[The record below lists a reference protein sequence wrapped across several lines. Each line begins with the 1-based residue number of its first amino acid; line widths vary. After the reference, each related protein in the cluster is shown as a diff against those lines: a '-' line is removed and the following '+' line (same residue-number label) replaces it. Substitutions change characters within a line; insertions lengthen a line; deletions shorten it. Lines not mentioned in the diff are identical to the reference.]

1 MKTFG
6 LPNLFLKSEFPL
18 PHPFPEMMIEETFIY
33 CTVLPVGFDST
44 YFYLSF
50 IGELPAG
57 THVQVPFGAENK
69 LVPGTVTNCETFTAD
84 RVPFPV
90 EKMKC
95 IIRTLSE
102 DEFTKLSK
110 EGKPKKGVRLK
121 SVGSFLSGKP
131 DDMDEVEDLIDE
143 DDYDGMFRWACRHHD
158 CVDDPA
164 ILEKVLECYEMC
176 VEQNMPEAA
185 LNLGTMYYS
194 GRVVAQDFKK
204 AAYYYKI
211 AADAGN
217 YVAFCNLGYCYYYG
231 RHQDVDY
238 EKAYEYFLK
247 GALLYDDAICLYKI
261 GDLYLN
267 GYGVEKNTTYAF
279 MLYKRAW
286 DVCDDRANCSADIQ
300 LRLGKCYLKGIGTPV
315 DAETAL
321 DYLTQALCGFYKRR
335 KTDVFVAGL
344 IDGARELIE
353 KAQEMLNEK

>member
-1 MKTFG
+1 
-6 LPNLFLKSEFPL
+6 
-18 PHPFPEMMIEETFIY
+18 MMYEETFIY
-33 CTVLPVGFDST
+33 CSVLPAGFDST

-57 THVQVPFGAENK
+57 THVQVPFGSENK

-84 RVPFPV
+84 EVPFPV

-102 DEFTKLSK
+102 EEFETLSK
-110 EGKPKKGVRLK
+110 EKKAKMKIKLK
-121 SVGSFLSGKP
+121 SLDSFLSKTS
-131 DDMDEVEDLIDE
+131 DDLEEVDELIEDE
-143 DDYDGMFRWACRHHD
+143 DYDGIFKWASRHHD
-158 CVDDPA
+158 CVSNPDV
-164 ILEKVLECYEMC
+164 LQKVLECYEMC
-176 VEQNMPEAA
+176 VGQNMPEAA
-185 LNLGTMYYS
+185 LNLGTMYYN

-204 AAYYYKI
+204 AAHYYKI

-247 GALLYDDAICLYKI
+247 GALLYNDAICLYKI
-261 GDLYLN
+261 GDMYLN

-286 DVCDDRANCSADIQ
+286 DVCDDRANCTSDIQ
-300 LRLGKCYLKGIGTPV
+300 FRLGKCFLKGIGTPV

-321 DYLTQALCGFYKRR
+321 HYLTQALCGFYSRR
-335 KTDVFVAGL
+335 KTDPFVPGL

-353 KAQEMLNEK
+353 EAQEMLNDE